1 MRISRIAPLLLVLL
15 ALPLFSPV
23 MALGDGKD
31 DKHGKHVRVS
41 EYAEGNAYCPR
52 RPMTIGAVV
61 VPAGRCYTL
70 AVLRNQRG
78 AYLVFLDPSVRL
90 RQDRAARLTDWD
102 GRHAW
107 GEILFLIPIPGNA
120 QIALIPVNTIQLIR
134 LRQEDNEDED
144 EDQPQVHRST
154 LVVVAPASITPNVS
168 VTFVITF

>member
-1 MRISRIAPLLLVLL
+1 MRVRRIAPLLLVLMT
-15 ALPLFSPV
+15 LPLFSPM
-23 MALGDGKD
+23 MAHGDGKD

-70 AVLRNQRG
+70 AMLRNQHG
-78 AYLVFLDPSVRL
+78 AYLAFLDPAIRL
-90 RQDRAARLTDWD
+90 RRDRVARLTDWE

-107 GEILFLIPIPGNA
+107 GGVLFLVPIPGNA

-134 LRQEDNEDED
+134 LRQEDDED
-144 EDQPQVHRST
+144 DDEDRPQVRRST